1 MITVT
6 RASEAWDLALQLTK
20 WNIKLNQEAS
30 ERAGYSIHNDVNN
43 PQNYICD
50 LGTRLEINY
59 ADTTKVTNI
68 WIAPVK
74 EETPQYIFQLFFK
87 NKEKLT
93 IVTKSVEKQE
103 DEAEYIFLLAQKA
116 AKMVKD
122 ENKAAQIGELI
133 DYRFIGKLDEL
144 RTY

>member
-1 MITVT
+1 M
-6 RASEAWDLALQLTK
+6 
-20 WNIKLNQEAS
+20 
-30 ERAGYSIHNDVNN
+30 
-43 PQNYICD
+43 
-50 LGTRLEINY
+50 
-59 ADTTKVTNI
+59 
-68 WIAPVK
+68 
-74 EETPQYIFQLFFK
+74 
-87 NKEKLT
+87 
-93 IVTKSVEKQE
+93 TKSVEKQE